1 MEPFLGSFQAGVARD
16 HRTCNACRWRKV
28 RCTSSGNGTACASCG
43 RLGLACSLNGHDD
56 ESCGNVGDPLSPPAP
71 QLGRPR
77 RLRGPRACIPCRRK
91 KVRCSGTSPSCSG
104 CQRHNRQCVYSEPIP
119 PVQMTSP
126 HSTSTEGDE
135 HIDIIRNLDDLV
147 DVYFDRVYPL
157 PSHAF
162 LHPARTRERCREG
175 KADQALAYA
184 ICALAT
190 WHSQPDQDARARAD
204 AWSKTAENRILRHL
218 ESPTISRLQALLLI
232 INYQMQAGLFQ
243 RAFMLMA
250 TAARYAAAMRLNHE
264 RPDLDPITQEVRRR
278 IIWSLKIIERYFSVG
293 LPEFEA
299 CHIETIYLRF
309 PCPESEFGCD
319 VSGGDDGAYSLFVR
333 LELVRRDIMKLTRAV
348 SLCEQPYNPL
358 TKLIADL
365 KGDLDKVALQLSSN
379 ASHASLSTSVDGDG
393 NHLSIRQVFA
403 HISFHQASCDL
414 HRILLKGYPE
424 AAPRIVL
431 DAVDEAHTET
441 AQHECLKH
449 ASAIVQILTNLNHNS
464 KSALLLEFDTAIC
477 TYHAVRLILFIARS
491 GHNIDGPTPEFAA
504 SRADLCLV
512 AMRRFFAH
520 SALAQPIIDDIERLK
535 KGLTP
540 EEAVVGGLTSPP
552 EFQEGRRNME
562 QQLSEAAKARQRLAI
577 HSLLRRADFTDEDE
591 GG

>member
-1 MEPFLGSFQAGVARD
+1 MAQGALYLFWKWDCLRYLDGHVVLG
-16 HRTCNACRWRKV
+16 V
-28 RCTSSGNGTACASCG
+28 R
-43 RLGLACSLNGHDD
+43 GLAFP
-56 ESCGNVGDPLSPPAP
+56 VGARKF
-71 QLGRPR
+71 G
-77 RLRGPRACIPCRRK
+77 CI
-91 KVRCSGTSPSCSG
+91 
-104 CQRHNRQCVYSEPIP
+104 YSEPIP
-119 PVQMTSP
+119 SAQITSP
-126 HSTSTEGDE
+126 QSTSTEGDE
-135 HIDIIRNLDDLV
+135 HTEIIGNLGDLV

-162 LHPARTRERCREG
+162 LHPANTKERCREG

-190 WHSQPDQDARARAD
+190 WHSQPDQNARVRAD
-204 AWSKTAENRILRHL
+204 AWSKTAENILLRHL
-218 ESPTISRLQALLLI
+218 ESPTISRLQALLLT

-243 RAFMLMA
+243 RAFMLTA

-299 CHIETIYLRF
+299 FHIETIYLRF
-309 PCPESEFGCD
+309 PCSESDFGCE
-319 VSGGDDGAYSLFVR
+319 VSGGDDGAYSLFVQ
-333 LELVRRDIMKLTRAV
+333 LELIRREIMKLTRAV
-348 SLCEQPYNPL
+348 SLCEQPYDPL
-358 TKLIADL
+358 IKLIAEL
-365 KGDLDKVALQLSSN
+365 KGSLDKVALLLSSN
-379 ASHASLSTSVDGDG
+379 TSHASLLTSVDGEG
-393 NHLSIRQVFA
+393 GLLSIRQVFA
-403 HISFHQASCDL
+403 HISFHQANCDL
-414 HRILLKGYPE
+414 YRILLKGYPE
-424 AAPRIVL
+424 AAPCVVL
-431 DAVDEAHTET
+431 DAVDKAHAET
-441 AQHECLKH
+441 AQYECLKH

-464 KSALLLEFDTAIC
+464 KSVLLLEFDTAIC

-491 GHNIDGPTPEFAA
+491 DHNVDGPTPEFAA

-535 KGLTP
+535 EGLAP

-577 HSLLRRADFTDEDE
+577 HSLLRRADFTDDGE